1 MMEEPN
7 MVATKLLFENHK
19 VKIWEMRL
27 QPGQR
32 GELHKHK
39 YDHVLVQVSGDRMAV
54 EPDPST
60 DSIYKDYVEGDV
72 EPGKIFFI
80 EKGGVETA
88 YNVGK
93 KPFYEIVI
101 ELKD

>member
-1 MMEEPN
+1 MTEDRN
-7 MVATKLLFENHK
+7 MVATRLLMENDK

-27 QPGQR
+27 QPGER
-32 GELHKHK
+32 GELHSHK
-39 YDHVLVQVSGDRMAV
+39 YDHVLVQISGDRMAV

-60 DSIYKDYVEGDV
+60 KSVYKDYVEAPV

-93 KPFYEIVI
+93 EPFYEIVI
-101 ELKD
+101 ELKE

>member
-1 MMEEPN
+1 MAEDPN

-19 VKIWEMRL
+19 VKVWEMRL
-27 QPGQR
+27 EPGQR

-39 YDHVLVQVSGDRMAV
+39 YDHVLVQISGDRMAV

-60 DSIYKDYVEGDV
+60 ESIYKDYVEAPV
-72 EPGKIFFI
+72 EPGKYFFI

>member
-1 MMEEPN
+1 MPGPEPGHF
-7 MVATKLLFENHK
+7 L
-19 VKIWEMRL
+19 
-27 QPGQR
+27 
-32 GELHKHK
+32 
-39 YDHVLVQVSGDRMAV
+39 AV

-60 DSIYKDYVEGDV
+60 QSVYKDYVEAPV
-72 EPGKIFFI
+72 EPGKFFFI

-101 ELKD
+101 ELKE